1 MRTHSGKV
9 FHPDKPSR
17 YMDLNASSSGITSPS
32 DHITLEILK
41 TLEELKAQMNTLG
54 QRMDRLKVKRHDGA
68 RNEERQLNNR
78 REERINMNYNRYDED
93 ERYMK
98 NIKVDVSNFD
108 GRLDP
113 QYYLD
118 WVMSLER
125 YFKWYEMS
133 QERRVRFAAMKLV
146 GQAGQYWSNV
156 ERLIA
161 LRRQEPIRIWDEMK
175 AKLNHKYLPITFL
188 DQLLDK

>member
-1 MRTHSGKV
+1 
-9 FHPDKPSR
+9 
-17 YMDLNASSSGITSPS
+17 
-32 DHITLEILK
+32 
-41 TLEELKAQMNTLG
+41 
-54 QRMDRLKVKRHDGA
+54 MDRLEVERHDGGCK
-68 RNEERQLNNR
+68 EERQLNNR
-78 REERINMNYNRYDED
+78 GEERINRNYNRYDEN
-93 ERYMK
+93 ERYLK
-98 NIKVDVSNFD
+98 SIKVDVWNFD

-113 QYYLD
+113 QYFLD

-133 QERRVRFAAMKLV
+133 QERRVCFTAMKLV

-175 AKLNHKYLPITFL
+175 TKLSQKYLPITFQ

>member
-1 MRTHSGKV
+1 
-9 FHPDKPSR
+9 
-17 YMDLNASSSGITSPS
+17 
-32 DHITLEILK
+32 
-41 TLEELKAQMNTLG
+41 
-54 QRMDRLKVKRHDGA
+54 
-68 RNEERQLNNR
+68 
-78 REERINMNYNRYDED
+78 MNYKRYDED

-98 NIKVDVSNFD
+98 DIKVDVSNFD

-118 WVMSLER
+118 WVMSLDR

-161 LRRQEPIRIWDEMK
+161 LRGKNRSGFGMR
-175 AKLNHKYLPITFL
+175 
-188 DQLLDK
+188 

>member
-1 MRTHSGKV
+1 
-9 FHPDKPSR
+9 
-17 YMDLNASSSGITSPS
+17 
-32 DHITLEILK
+32 
-41 TLEELKAQMNTLG
+41 
-54 QRMDRLKVKRHDGA
+54 
-68 RNEERQLNNR
+68 
-78 REERINMNYNRYDED
+78 
-93 ERYMK
+93 MK

-108 GRLDP
+108 GRVDP

-125 YFKWYEMS
+125 YLKWYEMS

-161 LRRQEPIRIWDEMK
+161 PRR
-175 AKLNHKYLPITFL
+175 
-188 DQLLDK
+188 